1 MKDKLT
7 TAIAWTWAELPP
19 LVLLYICLRH
29 GLLIESIALGL
40 YIIGTLIV
48 VNYKK

>member
-7 TAIAWTWAELPP
+7 TLIAWTWAELPP
-19 LVLLYICLRH
+19 LVLLFICLRH
-29 GLLIESIALGL
+29 GLMIESVALVL
-40 YIIGTLIV
+40 YIVGALIV